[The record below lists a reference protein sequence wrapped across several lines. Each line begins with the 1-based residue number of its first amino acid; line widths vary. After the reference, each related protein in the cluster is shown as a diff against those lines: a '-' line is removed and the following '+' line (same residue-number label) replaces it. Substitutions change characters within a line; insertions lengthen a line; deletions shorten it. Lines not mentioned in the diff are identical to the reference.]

1 MRLGSTEIAIVGFV
15 LAVIIAAVWWQIFS
29 KTGHGGWMGLLMLI
43 PVVNLIMLLFLA
55 FSDWPVHEELR
66 RLRAERTAET

>member
-1 MRLGSTEIAIVGFV
+1 MRLGPTEIAIVGFV
-15 LAVIIAAVWWQIFS
+15 LAVIVAAVWWQIFS

-55 FSDWPVHEELR
+55 FSDWPVHKELR
-66 RLRAERTAET
+66 QLRDEKAAQI